1 MGMKNKMLLGA
12 LLLASSVVWAAPTA
26 TAAPTGID
34 KYELSSF
41 IADFTHFKPGDK
53 VPPLYL
59 TEEYTIKQWNLRNL
73 PAPTAG
79 TTGPTWAARMCWS
92 MMPMLRSLKLTM
104 ARFFITGKINAP
116 SIVGCVNFLLC
127 LLFNYSQ

>member
-12 LLLASSVVWAAPTA
+12 LLLASSVVWAAPAA

-73 PAPTAG
+73 PAPAAG
-79 TTGPTWAARMCWS
+79 THWTYMGGAYVLVNDAD
-92 MMPMLRSLKLTM
+92 
-104 ARFFITGKINAP
+104 AKIIKAYDGE
-116 SIVGCVNFLLC
+116 IF
-127 LLFNYSQ
+127 YHR